1 MVLVGV
7 IHVPHFGFVLGFGP
21 FAIIRKERAQ
31 TASALVL
38 FGSQCGRIET
48 SFFLKVVLHNH
59 GGRSVGR
66 LRVRIH
72 LALFLRALVLS
83 LLRRWSPRPMWDLCL
98 PLAATPTMAVNVD
111 SQPPNPLAA
120 CN

>member
-1 MVLVGV
+1 MEDGRYARWWGANHTETWSTEV
-7 IHVPHFGFVLGFGP
+7 
-21 FAIIRKERAQ
+21 
-31 TASALVL
+31 ASR
-38 FGSQCGRIET
+38 CGRIET

-66 LRVRIH
+66 PRVRIH

-83 LLRRWSPRPMWDLCL
+83 LLRRWSPRSMWDLCL

-111 SQPPNPLAA
+111 SQPPNPLATF
-120 CN
+120 N